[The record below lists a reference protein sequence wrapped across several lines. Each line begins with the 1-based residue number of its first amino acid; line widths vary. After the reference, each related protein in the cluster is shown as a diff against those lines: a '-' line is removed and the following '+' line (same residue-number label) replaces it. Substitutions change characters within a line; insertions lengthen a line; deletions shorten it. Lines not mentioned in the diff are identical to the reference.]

1 METRKITI
9 TTEKGKALLAEL
21 KRCVDGLYP
30 LGVFLEEFEEDVQW
44 AHSVLDDDEA
54 EILDEAVYLLSLYEP
69 DKKIYEAEKRQGV
82 LNDEKTIKALKKLL
96 RNVVVE

>member
-1 METRKITI
+1 M
-9 TTEKGKALLAEL
+9 AEL

-44 AHSVLDDDEA
+44 PIRPRRRRS

-69 DKKIYEAEKRQGV
+69 TRD
-82 LNDEKTIKALKKLL
+82 L
-96 RNVVVE
+96 RSRKGQAS

>member
-1 METRKITI
+1 METRKIAI

-54 EILDEAVYLLSLYEP
+54 EILDEAGISCPLRTGQEDLRSR
-69 DKKIYEAEKRQGV
+69 KRPGV
-82 LNDEKTIKALKKLL
+82 LNDEKTI
-96 RNVVVE
+96 RP